1 MKYLFIISFCGL
13 SWFSHGQTILSGK
26 VLNEQGGPV
35 GFATVSV
42 ENLETK
48 AVIAYDLLDELGVF
62 SIALKTDLKEVNV
75 RVSALNYRVLNTVV
89 ATKTQEL
96 LLKIESEVTELE
108 EIVVKASVIT
118 QQNDTIVFDLN
129 AFAGK
134 NDRVLE
140 DVLKKMPGIEV
151 GIGGEIKYQGK
162 TINKFYVE
170 GKDLMGGKYSTITQA
185 LPNMH
190 VSKLEVLE
198 NHQPIKMLEDKVGSD
213 SPAINIRLKKNV
225 SFSGSGKLGVGAE
238 PLLWKAD
245 VTPMLFTKELQYA
258 FSYKTNNTG
267 QSLGGSLDGFGSYG
281 SFDILNYW
289 KTFGNQLRIAETP
302 IPNIDNSR
310 YLFNTSHYTSGN
322 TVFNLNK
329 DLELRINF
337 YYYNSEV
344 ERTGEQYT
352 EIRNGLTDSAN
363 GEIIRYGRK
372 NESVWFTEKLNSQ
385 FTFTRNNKENYLK
398 DVFSFS
404 LNRQKARGV
413 LAIDEDPLTQMT
425 QSPSYYLQNT
435 LSTLIPLKNDKFINF
450 RSIVNL
456 NRDKQNYTVSPTQFL
471 NTPNDFTA
479 PYTALDQLYVD
490 NTFYTQNA
498 FSLSW
503 NLRKWTLTEEYSI
516 LYENSAIDTDLY
528 GQDTVR
534 ESVGKRYINDLK
546 YNRLENAAKTS
557 FNYKGIKWDF
567 NINLPIQWK
576 VFDLKDKVE
585 DIKNTKNA
593 LTFEPSIGTTYRATS
608 RWTFR
613 GGARTSTHFT
623 PLSQL
628 FPNYVFSSLDFS
640 AYQSKIESSRTYSS
654 NLNMEYK
661 NPFNGIFINGGAS
674 VSSSENKL
682 LYGSKIDENGQQIID
697 AIERDNTSVSQS
709 ANLNIG
715 KFISD
720 WSTNV
725 KGSFTFAKNKNES
738 LINESLR
745 DISMYN
751 FGYGLEITNNHY
763 DWMNLTY
770 KANYGQSQR
779 LDDALKTNSYSHSQ
793 NVRIDAFPIKN
804 HSITWWLDYR
814 ENTFDHQTFSNRFMD
829 VMYRYKWDKKKIDFE
844 IEWQN
849 ILNTKEYEE
858 VIINSIQT
866 STTKFKLRPV
876 QILFSVRFNF

>member
-1 MKYLFIISFCGL
+1 ML
-13 SWFSHGQTILSGK
+13 SWFSHGQTVLSGK

-35 GFATVSV
+35 SFATVSV
-42 ENLETK
+42 ENPETK
-48 AVIAYDLLDELGVF
+48 AVIAYDLLDELGMF

-75 RVSALNYRVLNTVV
+75 RVSAMNYRVLNTVV
-89 ATKTQEL
+89 AAKTQEL
-96 LLKIESEVTELE
+96 LLKVESEVTELE

-151 GIGGEIKYQGK
+151 GLGGEIKYQGK

-213 SPAINIRLKKNV
+213 SPAINIRLKKSV
-225 SFSGSGKLGVGAE
+225 SFSGSGKLGVGAG

-258 FSYKTNNTG
+258 FSYRTNNTG

-310 YLFNTSHYTSGN
+310 YLFNTSHYASGN

-363 GEIIRYGRK
+363 GEIIRYSRK

-385 FTFTRNNKENYLK
+385 FTFTRNNKDNYLK

-413 LAIDEDPLTQMT
+413 LAINEDPLTQMT
-425 QSPSYYLQNT
+425 QSPSYNLQNT

-450 RSIVNL
+450 RSIVNV
-456 NRDKQNYTVSPTQFL
+456 NQDRQNYTVSPTQFL

-479 PYTALDQLYVD
+479 PYTALDQMYVD

-503 NLRKWTLTEEYSI
+503 KLRKWTLTEEYSI
-516 LYENSAIDTDLY
+516 LYENSTIDTDLY
-528 GQDTVR
+528 GKDTVR
-534 ESVGKRYINDLK
+534 ESVGKRYINDLN
-546 YNRLENAAKTS
+546 YNRLENAARTS
-557 FNYKGIKWDF
+557 FNYKGVKWDF

-585 DIKNTKNA
+585 DVKNTKNA

-661 NPFNGIFINGGAS
+661 NPFNGIFMNGGAS

-682 LYGSKIDENGQQIID
+682 LYGSKIDENGQQIIE

-720 WSTNV
+720 WSTNI
-725 KGSFTFAKNKNES
+725 KGSFTFTKNKSES

-751 FGYGLEITNNHY
+751 YGYGLEITNNHY

-779 LDDALKTNSYSHSQ
+779 LDTALKTNSYSHSQ

-866 STTKFKLRPV
+866 SATKFKLRPAQV
-876 QILFSVRFNF
+876 LFSVRFNF

>member
-1 MKYLFIISFCGL
+1 ML
-13 SWFSHGQTILSGK
+13 SWFSHGQTVLSGK

-35 GFATVSV
+35 SFATVSV

-75 RVSALNYRVLNTVV
+75 RVSAMNYRVLNTVV
-89 ATKTQEL
+89 AAKTQEL
-96 LLKIESEVTELE
+96 LLKVESEVTELE

-151 GIGGEIKYQGK
+151 GLGGEIKYQGK

-213 SPAINIRLKKNV
+213 SPAINIRLKKSV
-225 SFSGSGKLGVGAE
+225 SFSGSGKLGVGAG

-258 FSYKTNNTG
+258 FSYRTNNTG

-310 YLFNTSHYTSGN
+310 YLFNTSHYASGN

-363 GEIIRYGRK
+363 GEIIRYSRK

-385 FTFTRNNKENYLK
+385 FTFTRNNKDNYLK

-413 LAIDEDPLTQMT
+413 LAINEDPLTQMT
-425 QSPSYYLQNT
+425 QSPSYNLQNT

-450 RSIVNL
+450 RSIVNV
-456 NRDKQNYTVSPTQFL
+456 NQDRQNYTVSPTQFL

-479 PYTALDQLYVD
+479 PYTALDQMYVD

-503 NLRKWTLTEEYSI
+503 KLRKWTLTEEYSI
-516 LYENSAIDTDLY
+516 LYENSTIDTDLY
-528 GQDTVR
+528 GKDTVR
-534 ESVGKRYINDLK
+534 ESVGKRYINDLN
-546 YNRLENAAKTS
+546 YNRLENAARTS
-557 FNYKGIKWDF
+557 FNYKGVKWDF

-585 DIKNTKNA
+585 DVKNTKNA

-661 NPFNGIFINGGAS
+661 NPFNGIFMNGGAS

-682 LYGSKIDENGQQIID
+682 LYGSKIDENGQQIIE

-720 WSTNV
+720 WSTNI
-725 KGSFTFAKNKNES
+725 KGSFTFTKNKSES

-751 FGYGLEITNNHY
+751 YGYGLEITNNHY

-779 LDDALKTNSYSHSQ
+779 LDTALKTNSYSHSQ

-866 STTKFKLRPV
+866 SATKFKLRPAQV
-876 QILFSVRFNF
+876 LFSVRFNF